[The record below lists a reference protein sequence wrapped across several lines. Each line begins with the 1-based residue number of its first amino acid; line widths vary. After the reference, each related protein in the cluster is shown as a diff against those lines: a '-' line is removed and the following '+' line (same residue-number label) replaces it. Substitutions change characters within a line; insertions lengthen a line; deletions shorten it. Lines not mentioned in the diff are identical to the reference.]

1 MRRRPAPVTPR
12 LPYTEWHW
20 PAPPPDR
27 DPDPVP
33 GFASFEHVLVPEV
46 DPGPDTTYF
55 WAHQFQLEG
64 GQGGY
69 LGLQT
74 KGNRA
79 DGSLGKMAIFSL
91 WDATG
96 AEGPGVVRFGG
107 EGTGWSARIPLLW
120 QAGHRYRLRVEAEEE
135 SAEGRWWAAGVA
147 DLDSGQEEG
156 IGRLRA
162 APGWHRLS
170 SWSVMWTE
178 YYGPPLRTCRDL
190 ASVSATFS
198 VPRADGSVLPLRRH
212 NRLGDGT
219 CQTTRITDLGE
230 RVRHEMGLPAAG
242 T

>member
-1 MRRRPAPVTPR
+1 MRRRPTPATPR

-20 PAPPPDR
+20 PQPPSAPAGHR
-27 DPDPVP
+27 
-33 GFASFEHVLVPEV
+33 GFSSFEHVLVPEN

-55 WAHQFQLEG
+55 WAHQFQLEW

-69 LGLQT
+69 VGLQT

-107 EGTGWSARIPLLW
+107 EGEGWSARLPLLW
-120 QAGHRYRLRVEAEEE
+120 RAGHRYRMRIEAGEDT
-135 SAEGRWWAAGVA
+135 AEGRWWAATVA
-147 DLDSGQEEG
+147 DLDEGEDHG

-162 APGWHRLS
+162 APGWQRLS

-190 ASVSATFS
+190 APVRATFS
-198 VPRADGSVLPLRRH
+198 VPRADGEVLPARRRSH
-212 NRLGDGT
+212 LGDGT
-219 CQTTRITDLGE
+219 CQTTRITDVNDG
-230 RVRHEMGLPAAG
+230 VRHEMGLPEPPP
-242 T
+242 